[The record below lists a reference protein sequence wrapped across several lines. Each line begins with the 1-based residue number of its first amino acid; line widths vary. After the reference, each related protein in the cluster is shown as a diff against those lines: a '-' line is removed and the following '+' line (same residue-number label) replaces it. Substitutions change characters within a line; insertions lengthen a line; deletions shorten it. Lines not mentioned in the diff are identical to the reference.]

1 MHVLHRFL
9 QFARRPTREKLQIVH
24 RKVSST
30 LPEMEWY
37 WKVHSPGNHRTTY
50 IIGLFGTGRLYLNHL
65 MQQHIGERAKYFRD
79 TIRLHRGPTSM
90 IYSGHATLKHVSR
103 AQAVPAVTRRIL
115 EAVRARFADLIFL
128 YRHPLDSLI
137 TNWVFWRTYLRAE
150 MALYVALAYK
160 NTDDL
165 CADLEKN
172 FAEFETFAA
181 GDPAFFAASRG
192 PRFLSFQE
200 FVEETE
206 LHLQSGGLTLR
217 LEDFSVNP
225 AREFSRIAKAMS
237 IDLDLSGLHI
247 SPPQTGPY
255 RYLELKEKVPR
266 FKSFING
273 LDAETQRRIEAFGYS
288 VS

>member
-1 MHVLHRFL
+1 MQTLDRIRN
-9 QFARRPTREKLQIVH
+9 FARKPDRQKLRIVC
-24 RKVSST
+24 RKITSR
-30 LPEMEWY
+30 LPEIDWY
-37 WKVHSPGNHRTTY
+37 WKVHSPGDDRTTY

-65 MQQHIGERAKYFRD
+65 VQNHIGARAKYFRD
-79 TIRLHRGPTSM
+79 TIRLHQVPTSM

-115 EAVRARFADLIFL
+115 DAVRARLADRIFL

-137 TNWVFWRTYLRAE
+137 TNWVFWRTYLRTEAG
-150 MALYVALAYK
+150 LSVALAYK

-165 CADLEKN
+165 CVDLEKN

-181 GDPAFFAASRG
+181 GDPAFFAGSRG

-206 LHLQSGGLTLR
+206 LHLQSASLTLR
-217 LEDFSVNP
+217 LEDFTVSP
-225 AREFSRIAKAMS
+225 TREFSRIANVMS
-237 IDLDLSGLHI
+237 IDLNLNGSHI
-247 SPPQTGPY
+247 PPPHTRPY
-255 RYLELKEKVPR
+255 RYLELKERVPR
-266 FKSFING
+266 FKSFIAR
-273 LDAETQRRIEAFGYS
+273 LDAETQRRIGSFGYS